1 LSSYFIVKNLIEN
14 KYNFS
19 FYYFSIEWFCFPL
32 KDFKTL
38 KSSPGRFSPPL
49 QSAVEGTIGG
59 DSANEKRER
68 RRVAALSPG
77 IYEFL
82 CGRTID
88 WEEGSTALCN
98 E

>member
-1 LSSYFIVKNLIEN
+1 LKINKNFLFIIFLPNGFVYLI
-14 KYNFS
+14 
-19 FYYFSIEWFCFPL
+19 

-38 KSSPGRFSPPL
+38 KSSPGMFSPPL

-59 DSANEKRER
+59 ASANEKRER

-88 WEEGSTALCN
+88 WEEGSTALFN